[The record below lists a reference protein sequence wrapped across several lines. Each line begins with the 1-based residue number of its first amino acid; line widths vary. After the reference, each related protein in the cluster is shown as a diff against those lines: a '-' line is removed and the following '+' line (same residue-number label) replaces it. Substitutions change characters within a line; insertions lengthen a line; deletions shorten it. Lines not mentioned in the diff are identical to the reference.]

1 MLYFF
6 KTFFEFPF
14 KKHVKNQ
21 TCDSPMSELQKWNQN
36 LRMSPYPIP
45 VFGVD
50 NANNFDDEKRRVLG
64 AGISQRLIDAEGL
77 ALLDSLPVHEN
88 AIMLNTGNQQ

>member
-1 MLYFF
+1 MM
-6 KTFFEFPF
+6 K
-14 KKHVKNQ
+14 
-21 TCDSPMSELQKWNQN
+21 
-36 LRMSPYPIP
+36 
-45 VFGVD
+45 
-50 NANNFDDEKRRVLG
+50 KRRVLG